1 MNNTVTIG
9 GDRLG
14 AGGKR
19 KQSLHNFE
27 RSTFDQSYLWR
38 STVSAGTLV
47 PFMNEILLPGDSAE
61 INLDL
66 DVLTSPTLGPLFG
79 SAKCQ
84 LDVFQVPVRLYV
96 GALNVNKLNV
106 GNDMYDVHIP
116 QIRLRSFFD
125 ATNPTKK
132 QINPSSLPAYLGTMG
147 VASNTTT
154 GEVDRNTNMLPY
166 LAYWDIVKNYYAN
179 LQEDRFFYIHNDLDT
194 TATIYGSATGAGGVT
209 YIEVNGTKYAVIN
222 GTTVTKNLTEIIST
236 DTIFIQTDETESK
249 QFNVNDLKLEAGGE
263 EILLI
268 EYYRE
273 HEFNVN
279 ASGQTNVKFYDP
291 IVPLF
296 QELADSGLDWELTT
310 TSIPLGTEIAPT
322 LKECALTEIDT
333 LLEEVKSNY
342 TGNLIYGGGSTN
354 QIISDLTEIISTDTI
369 FIQTD
374 ETESKQFNV
383 NDLKLEAGG
392 EEILL
397 IEYYREHEFN
407 VNASGQTNVKFYDPI
422 VPLFQELADSGLDWE
437 LTTTSIPLGTEIAPT
452 LKECALTEIDTL
464 LEEVKSNYTGNLIYG
479 GGSTNQIISDL
490 LKQSSTTYSIQS
502 KQEGLCVK
510 TYQADLFNN
519 WIQTDWID
527 GTGGITE
534 TTSVDTTGNSF
545 SIDTLNLAQKT
556 YEMLNRIAI
565 SGGTYKDWIGAVYS
579 HEARLG
585 VNSPMYLGSLI
596 KELAF
601 QEVVS
606 NAPGTFE
613 GQEQPTGQLAG
624 RGKLTNKNKGGY
636 IKVKPVSEPTIL
648 LGIFSITPRID
659 YSQGIDWKSDLATM
673 GELHA
678 PNLDGIGYEDL
689 LTERFAWWNND
700 YTNASTRTTY
710 SAGKVP
716 AWSNYMTNV
725 NKCFGNFAEEDEQ
738 MWMTFNRRYEQE
750 DQNIGDLTTYIDPQ
764 KFNHIF
770 ADERLDAMNYW
781 VQISNRFITRRKMS
795 AKQIPNL

>member
-1 MNNTVTIG
+1 MSNQVTIG

-84 LDVFQVPVRLYV
+84 LDVFQIPVRLYV
-96 GALNVNKLNV
+96 GALNINKLNV

-116 QIRLRSFFD
+116 QIQLRSYFNAD
-125 ATNPTKK
+125 NPTKK
-132 QINPSSLPAYLGTMG
+132 QVNPSSLPAYFGLAGLVTDS
-147 VASNTTT
+147 ASTA
-154 GEVDRNTNMLPY
+154 VSRNVNALPY
-166 LAYWDIVKNYYAN
+166 IGYWDIVKNYYAN
-179 LQEDRFFYIHNDLDT
+179 LQEDRFFYIHNDLDST
-194 TATIYGSATGAGGVT
+194 TTILIGGSPFTTKTWITVD
-209 YIEVNGTKYAVIN
+209 GTKYQIHN
-222 GTTVTKNLTEIIST
+222 TTSQLKNLTQITST
-236 DTIFIQTDETESK
+236 DELVIQTDETESK
-249 QFNVNDLKLEAGGE
+249 QFNVNDLKMEAGGD
-263 EILLI
+263 EILLV

-273 HEFNVN
+273 HEFSVD
-279 ASGQTNVKFYDP
+279 ATGQTNVKFYNP

-296 QELADSGLDWELTT
+296 QELPDSGLDWELTT
-310 TSIPLGTEIAPT
+310 STIPLGTEIAPT
-322 LKECALTEIDT
+322 LKECALTEIDD
-333 LLEEVKSNY
+333 LLELVKSNY
-342 TGNLIYGGGSTN
+342 SGEQVFNAGNI
-354 QIISDLTEIISTDTI
+354 QMIADLRNVVGTD
-369 FIQTD
+369 
-374 ETESKQFNV
+374 
-383 NDLKLEAGG
+383 
-392 EEILL
+392 
-397 IEYYREHEFN
+397 
-407 VNASGQTNVKFYDPI
+407 
-422 VPLFQELADSGLDWE
+422 
-437 LTTTSIPLGTEIAPT
+437 
-452 LKECALTEIDTL
+452 
-464 LEEVKSNYTGNLIYG
+464 
-479 GGSTNQIISDL
+479 
-490 LKQSSTTYSIQS
+490 YSIQT

-624 RGKLTNKNKGGY
+624 RGRLTNKNKGGY
-636 IKVKPVSEPTIL
+636 IKVKPVSEPTML
-648 LGIFSITPRID
+648 LGIFSITPRVD
-659 YSQGIDWKSDLATM
+659 YSQGVDWKNDLATM
-673 GELHA
+673 GEFHA

-700 YTNASTRTTY
+700 WTVSASSRTTY

>member
-1 MNNTVTIG
+1 MSNQVTIG

-38 STVSAGTLV
+38 STVSMGTLV

-84 LDVFQVPVRLYV
+84 LDVFQVPIRLYV
-96 GALNVNKLNV
+96 GALNMNKLNV
-106 GNDMYDVHIP
+106 GNDMYDVKLP
-116 QIRLRSFFD
+116 LLTFRGYFNVD
-125 ATNPTKK
+125 NPTKK
-132 QINPSSLPAYLGTMG
+132 QVNPSSLPAYLGLMG
-147 VASNTTT
+147 LASNTTST
-154 GEVDRNTNMLPY
+154 EVTRSVNMLPY

-179 LQEDRFFYIHNDLDT
+179 LQEERFFYIHNDLDSS
-194 TATIYGSATGAGGVT
+194 ASIQGIATGTGGST
-209 YIEVNGTKYAVIN
+209 YITVQGTKYAIIN
-222 GTTVTKNLTEIIST
+222 GTTVTKNLYDT
-236 DTIFIQTDETESK
+236 DINDELFITTDETESK
-249 QFNVNDLKLEAGGE
+249 QFDVNTLKIEAGGDE
-263 EILLI
+263 ELLT
-268 EYYRE
+268 ELYYE
-273 HEFNVN
+273 QEFSVN
-279 ASGQTNVKFYDP
+279 GSGQTCVRFYNP
-291 IVPLF
+291 NLALF
-296 QELADSGLDWELTT
+296 NTLANSGLDWELTT
-310 TSIPLGTEIAPT
+310 STISLGVNNVVPT
-322 LKECALTEIDT
+322 LKECALTEIDD
-333 LLEEVKSNY
+333 LLEEAKSNY
-342 TGNLIYGGGSTN
+342 TGTLNYVY
-354 QIISDLTEIISTDTI
+354 TD
-369 FIQTD
+369 
-374 ETESKQFNV
+374 
-383 NDLKLEAGG
+383 
-392 EEILL
+392 
-397 IEYYREHEFN
+397 
-407 VNASGQTNVKFYDPI
+407 
-422 VPLFQELADSGLDWE
+422 
-437 LTTTSIPLGTEIAPT
+437 
-452 LKECALTEIDTL
+452 
-464 LEEVKSNYTGNLIYG
+464 
-479 GGSTNQIISDL
+479 TNQIISDL
-490 LKQSSTTYSIQS
+490 LNGSGNYSVQSP
-502 KQEGLCVK
+502 QEGLCVK

-519 WIQTDWID
+519 WIKTDWID

-534 TTSVDTTGNSF
+534 TTAVDTTGNSF

-606 NAPGTFE
+606 TSSNSSSTSNDGSN
-613 GQEQPTGQLAG
+613 QPLGQLAG
-624 RGKLTNKNKGGY
+624 RGRLTNKNKGGY
-636 IKVKPVSEPTIL
+636 IKVKSVSEPTIL
-648 LGIFSITPRID
+648 LGIFSITPRVD
-659 YSQGIDWKSDLATM
+659 YSQGIDWKNNLSSL

-689 LTERFAWWNND
+689 LTEQFAWWNND
-700 YTNASTRTTY
+700 WIGATSRTTY

-725 NKCFGNFAEEDEQ
+725 NKCYGNFAVEDEQ

-750 DQNIGDLTTYIDPQ
+750 DQNIGDLSTYIDPQ

-770 ADERLDAMNYW
+770 ADVRLDAMNYW

>member
-1 MNNTVTIG
+1 MSNQVTIG

-116 QIRLRSFFD
+116 QIKLGTYFN

-132 QINPSSLPAYLGTMG
+132 QVNPSSLAAYLGTMG
-147 VASNTTT
+147 IATKTTSQN
-154 GEVDRNTNMLPY
+154 VYRNVNALPY
-166 LAYWDIVKNYYAN
+166 IAYWDVVKNYYAN

-194 TATIYGSATGAGGVT
+194 TATIYTGTVT
-209 YIEVNGTKYAVIN
+209 YITVNGTNYEIQN
-222 GTTVTKNLTEIIST
+222 GTVVTKNLTEVIST
-236 DTIFIQTDETESK
+236 DTLFIQTDETESK
-249 QFNVNDLKLEAGGE
+249 QFNVKDLKIEAGGD
-263 EILLI
+263 EILLV

-273 HEFNVN
+273 HEFGVDG
-279 ASGQTNVKFYDP
+279 AGKTNIKFYNP

-296 QELADSGLDWELTT
+296 QELPDTGLNWELTT
-310 TSIPLGTEIAPT
+310 TTIPLGTETAPT
-322 LKECALTEIDT
+322 LKECALTEIDD
-333 LLEEVKSNY
+333 LLETVKSNY
-342 TGNLIYGGGSTN
+342 TGTQVFNSLTN
-354 QIISDLTEIISTDTI
+354 
-369 FIQTD
+369 IQM
-374 ETESKQFNV
+374 
-383 NDLKLEAGG
+383 
-392 EEILL
+392 
-397 IEYYREHEFN
+397 
-407 VNASGQTNVKFYDPI
+407 
-422 VPLFQELADSGLDWE
+422 
-437 LTTTSIPLGTEIAPT
+437 IA
-452 LKECALTEIDTL
+452 
-464 LEEVKSNYTGNLIYG
+464 
-479 GGSTNQIISDL
+479 DL
-490 LKQSSTTYSIQS
+490 LHGSLGNFSIQE

-606 NAPGTFE
+606 NAPGTFD

-624 RGKLTNKNKGGY
+624 RGRLTNKNKGGY

-648 LGIFSITPRID
+648 LGIFSITPRVD

-700 YTNASTRTTY
+700 YINAGARTTY

>member
-1 MNNTVTIG
+1 MSNQVTIG

-38 STVSAGTLV
+38 STVSMGTLV
-47 PFMNEILLPGDSAE
+47 PFMNELLLPGDSAE

-84 LDVFQVPVRLYV
+84 LDVFQVPIRLYV

-106 GNDMYDVHIP
+106 GNDMYNVHIP
-116 QIRLRSFFD
+116 QLQLRGYYD
-125 ATNPTKK
+125 TNNPTNK
-132 QINPSSLPAYLGTMG
+132 QVNPSSLVAYLGTMG
-147 VASNTTT
+147 LVSDTTST
-154 GEVDRNTNMLPY
+154 EVLRDVNALPFI
-166 LAYWDIVKNYYAN
+166 AYYDLVKNYYAN
-179 LQEDRFFYIHNDLDT
+179 LQEERFFYIHNDLDAS
-194 TATIYGSATGAGGVT
+194 ATIYSSTVYT
-209 YIEVNGTKYAVIN
+209 YITVQGTKYEIQN
-222 GTTVTKNLTEIIST
+222 GTVVTKNLY
-236 DTIFIQTDETESK
+236 DVDANDVLRVGTDETESK
-249 QFNVNDLKLEAGGE
+249 QFDTSTLKIEAGGD
-263 EILLI
+263 
-268 EYYRE
+268 EYFLDELYFQK
-273 HEFNVN
+273 EFGVDE
-279 ASGQTNVKFYDP
+279 AGRTYVQFYDP
-291 IVPLF
+291 DLSNFMTLPN
-296 QELADSGLDWELTT
+296 SGLDWELTT
-310 TSIPLGTEIAPT
+310 SSVALGVNNVAPT
-322 LKECALTEIDT
+322 LKECALTEIDA
-333 LLEEVKSNY
+333 LLEQVK
-342 TGNLIYGGGSTN
+342 GH
-354 QIISDLTEIISTDTI
+354 
-369 FIQTD
+369 F
-374 ETESKQFNV
+374 
-383 NDLKLEAGG
+383 
-392 EEILL
+392 
-397 IEYYREHEFN
+397 
-407 VNASGQTNVKFYDPI
+407 SG
-422 VPLFQELADSGLDWE
+422 
-437 LTTTSIPLGTEIAPT
+437 
-452 LKECALTEIDTL
+452 ALT
-464 LEEVKSNYTGNLIYG
+464 Y
-479 GGSTNQIISDL
+479 
-490 LKQSSTTYSIQS
+490 SSTTARQMFADLLYKSGTTYSLQS
-502 KQEGLCVK
+502 TQEGLCVK

-519 WIQTDWID
+519 WIDTDWID

-606 NAPGTFE
+606 NAPGQFD
-613 GQEQPTGQLAG
+613 GQDQPTGQLAG
-624 RGKLTNKNKGGY
+624 RGRLTNKNKGGY
-636 IKVKPVSEPTIL
+636 IKVKPVSEPTML
-648 LGIFSITPRID
+648 LGIFSITPRLD
-659 YSQGIDWKSDLATM
+659 YSQGVDFKADLKTM

-689 LTERFAWWNND
+689 ITERFAWWNND
-700 YTNASTRTTY
+700 YTGSSARTTY

-725 NKCFGNFAEEDEQ
+725 NKCYGNFAIENEQ

-770 ADERLDAMNYW
+770 ADVRLDALNYW